1 MSPVSSEILFDSG
14 VLVRSK
20 RLVLRPLAQ
29 EHFPDY
35 CQIVCN
41 ASTGEFDEE
50 FPKSPQQARE
60 SFEESISQEPL
71 SVDSWNEYGVF
82 EEEGQ
87 LVGLVSHFDSV
98 SPDCTRKSR
107 VGYHFHPL
115 FLGRGYATEAVG
127 SLTSLLR
134 EQGTQMV
141 ECVVHPANIPSVS
154 LLKRLGF
161 SLGGFNPQD
170 NELTYTLPFSN

>member
-1 MSPVSSEILFDSG
+1 MSPVSSEIVFDSEI
-14 VLVRSK
+14 LIRSK

-29 EHFPDY
+29 EHFASY
-35 CQIVCN
+35 CQIVCDE
-41 ASTGEFDEE
+41 STGQFDEE
-50 FPKSPQQARE
+50 FPKTTRQARE
-60 SFEESISQEPL
+60 SFEESISQEPF
-71 SVDSWNEYGVF
+71 SFESWNEYGVF
-82 EEEGQ
+82 EEQGP
-87 LVGLVSHFDSV
+87 LVGLVSHFDSA
-98 SPDCTRKSR
+98 SPDGSRKSR
-107 VGYHFHPL
+107 VGYHFHPS

-134 EQGTQMV
+134 EQGAHRV

-170 NELTYTLPFSN
+170 NELIYTLSFQI